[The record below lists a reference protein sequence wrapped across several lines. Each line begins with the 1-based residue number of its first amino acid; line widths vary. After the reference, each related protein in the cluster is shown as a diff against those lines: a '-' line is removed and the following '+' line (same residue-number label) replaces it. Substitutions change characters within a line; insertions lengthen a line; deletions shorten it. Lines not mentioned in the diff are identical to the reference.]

1 MKKIFLIILMVVFI
15 IPMSKAQIKQNVEYI
30 LDSTFAKIQTEV
42 YCDYTISR
50 ETTIKQIE
58 EVYGDSEL
66 EFSLTDE
73 GNPIITIIHKR
84 EFGIP
89 IIFDLIVF
97 GNEVAYI
104 SSHVI
109 SSSDETSLNKMKS
122 LSIRKILVMTEALM
136 ITIE

>member
-73 GNPIITIIHKR
+73 GNPMITIIHKR

-122 LSIRKILVMTEALM
+122 LSIRKMLVMTEALM

>member
-1 MKKIFLIILMVVFI
+1 MVVFI

>member
-73 GNPIITIIHKR
+73 GNPMVTIIHKR

-122 LSIRKILVMTEALM
+122 LSIRKILIMTEALM

>member
-73 GNPIITIIHKR
+73 GNPMITIIHKR